1 MHMSHY
7 ATMVNC
13 LLEDTSKSTVNLLQ
27 LRVHICSTIH
37 SKQVTY
43 QFVLILPFTLTS
55 PFLVYRYIR
64 ISLIITPEA
73 LFF

>member
-27 LRVHICSTIH
+27 LRVHICS
-37 SKQVTY
+37 SEAKKKQAVRDEQVSY
-43 QFVLILPFTLTS
+43 LHVAPL
-55 PFLVYRYIR
+55 
-64 ISLIITPEA
+64 
-73 LFF
+73 